1 MEWGYIRYDWRL
13 KQRARENRKNMTEAE
28 QKIWDFVLKQKRLLG
43 FKFTRQKMLDYFIVD
58 FYCSKLQLIIE
69 IDGDYHNERKEYDF
83 ERENRLKKL
92 WLNII
97 RFTNKEILDNIDLVK
112 NKLEIYIKN
121 KLLNKL
127 NF

>member
-1 MEWGYIRYDWRL
+1 
-13 KQRARENRKNMTEAE
+13 MTEAE

-97 RFTNKEILDNIDLVK
+97 RFTNKEILDNIYLVK